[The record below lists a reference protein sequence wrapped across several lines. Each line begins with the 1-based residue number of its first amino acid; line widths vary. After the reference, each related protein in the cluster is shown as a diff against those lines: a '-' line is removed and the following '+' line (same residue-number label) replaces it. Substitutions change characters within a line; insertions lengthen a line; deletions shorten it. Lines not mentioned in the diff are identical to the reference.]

1 MALSL
6 ENVALIGGRG
16 YTGSSL
22 LPLLSRHPS
31 LRLELASSSSQAGQP
46 LRDIDPGWPDA
57 NACLQRLVVDDVG
70 KIEARVWILALPNGA
85 SAPWVEAI
93 GSAHPD
99 ALIIDFGADYRFDP
113 DWTYGL
119 SEWNR
124 SALTGAKR
132 IANPGCYATGAQFAL
147 LPIRDYLTRPP
158 VIFGVSGY
166 SGAGKTPSPRNDL
179 SRLEGNLIPYDLV
192 AHGHEREISTHLG
205 RPVRF
210 HPHVAPFFRGIS
222 LTVSVN
228 LSMEMSADELV
239 EMFNETYRHAPLV
252 DISADIPEIRQ
263 VAGQPGLKIGGFA
276 VDPRQPYR
284 VTFVAVL
291 DNLLKGAASQA
302 IQNVNLS
309 LGFDELIGLADPE

>member
-1 MALSL
+1 MSV

-16 YTGSSL
+16 YTGSTL

-31 LRLELASSSSQAGQP
+31 LRLELASSSSQAGLP

-57 NACLQRLVVDDVG
+57 NACLQRLVVDDVA
-70 KIEARVWILALPNGA
+70 KIEAGVWILALPNGA
-85 SAPWVEAI
+85 SGPWVEAI

-99 ALIIDFGADYRFDP
+99 ALIVDFGADYRFDP
-113 DWTYGL
+113 EWTYGL

-124 SALTGAKR
+124 SALAGAKR

-179 SRLEGNLIPYDLV
+179 SRLEGNLVPYDLV
-192 AHGHEREISTHLG
+192 GHGHEREISTHLG

-228 LSMEMSADELV
+228 LSMEMSTDALV
-239 EMFNETYRHAPLV
+239 ELFHETYRHAPLV
-252 DISADIPEIRQ
+252 DVSADIPEIRE
-263 VAGQPGLKIGGFA
+263 VAGQPGLKVGGFA

-291 DNLLKGAASQA
+291 DNLLKGASSQA
-302 IQNVNLS
+302 IQNVNLA
-309 LGFDELIGLADPE
+309 LGLDELIGIADAG